1 MGRDGQSSQLTALK
15 LSEQIDTLGDLMI
28 ADSSTLR
35 TREYKGCG
43 IRAASYKVGPRDWV
57 PEACFWVHSKRGWTT
72 MWVNSFAHFF
82 DFQNQTFPNETDAD
96 ACAFR
101 LAQRLIDKT
110 LPDLNLPIWRNRG
123 MRAAYLSRILQIA
136 RRSLSAYSQRL
147 KTP

>member
-1 MGRDGQSSQLTALK
+1 MSPDRQSKPLAAFK
-15 LSEQIDTLGDLMI
+15 LSEQTGDFMT
-28 ADSSTLR
+28 ADSSIAR
-35 TREYKGCG
+35 TQEYNGCG

-57 PEACFWVHSKRGWTT
+57 PEACFWVHSKNGWTR
-72 MWVNSFAHFF
+72 MWVNSFAHVF
-82 DFQNQTFPNETDAD
+82 DVQDQTFANESDAD

-101 LAQRLIDKT
+101 LARRLIDKT
-110 LPDLNLPIWRNRG
+110 LPDLNLPIWRNGG

>member
-1 MGRDGQSSQLTALK
+1 MGRDGQSSQLTAFK

-35 TREYKGCG
+35 TR
-43 IRAASYKVGPRDWV
+43 DWV
-57 PEACFWVHSKRGWTT
+57 PEACFWVHSKRGWTR

-82 DFQNQTFPNETDAD
+82 DVQNQTFPNETDAD

-101 LAQRLIDKT
+101 LARRLIDKT
-110 LPDLNLPIWRNRG
+110 LPDLNLPIWRNRL